1 MAAGI
6 HSGGHN
12 HVEYH
17 KNIIGEPGKKEDVV
31 RTYEVLMTDNRYT
44 PEIIQVSSGETIRFI
59 IRNEGELV
67 HEFNIGTPDMHKAH
81 QKEMMM
87 MVDQGV
93 IEADS
98 INYERMKM
106 KLPDGSTL
114 DHNDPNSALLEP
126 KKNQEIIWKF
136 TNHNRI
142 IFPKSHQ
149 ELEHLASKGVAG
161 FSDHSGSVGWI
172 LDHCFDRS
180 RRIRRFEHVE

>member
-1 MAAGI
+1 MKTFLVILTILFSNNILAAGI

-17 KNIIGEPGKKEDVV
+17 KNIAGEPGKKEDVV
-31 RTYEVLMTDNRYT
+31 RTFEVLMTENRYT
-44 PEIIQVSSGETIRFI
+44 PEFIQVSSGETIRFI

-67 HEFNIGTPDMHKAH
+67 HEFNIGTPNMHKAH

-114 DHNDPNSALLEP
+114 EHNDPNSALLEP

-136 TNHNRI
+136 TNTG
-142 IFPKSHQ
+142 IFEFACNVPGHYS
-149 ELEHLASKGVAG
+149 AG
-161 FSDHSGSVGWI
+161 MVGKI
-172 LDHCFDRS
+172 T
-180 RRIRRFEHVE
+180 VN